1 MNEII
6 VKWNQ
11 IYTKAI
17 IVSTSTKINTLL
29 FVDIQVIIDDSE
41 DK

>member
-11 IYTKAI
+11 IYTKGI
-17 IVSTSTKINTLL
+17 TVSTSTKINTL
-29 FVDIQVIIDDSE
+29 FYVDIQVIIDGSE